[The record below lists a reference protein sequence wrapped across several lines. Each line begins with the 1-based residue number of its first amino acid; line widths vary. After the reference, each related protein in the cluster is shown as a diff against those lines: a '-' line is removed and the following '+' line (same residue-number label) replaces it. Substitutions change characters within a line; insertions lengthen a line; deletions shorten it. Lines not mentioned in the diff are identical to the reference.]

1 MDRVLQTYRRVL
13 LAEDN
18 PMNRQIV
25 VELLQT
31 RGHSVKLA
39 ANGHEVLQA
48 LDRDSFDVI
57 LMDVQMPE
65 MDGFE
70 TTAAI
75 RNRESERGGHIP
87 IIALTGMA
95 TESDRK
101 RCLEAGMDAY
111 LGKPVRARELFD
123 TVERGLKN
131 ER

>member
-1 MDRVLQTYRRVL
+1 L

-75 RNRESERGGHIP
+75 RNRESESGGHIP

-123 TVERGLKN
+123 TVERGLKK
-131 ER
+131 